1 MALIPT
7 LRPILTPLRTLA
19 ACGLLALGNASVHAQ
34 ALPGQGIQ
42 VQPVQSSI
50 AEETFQTVLV
60 AKALAKLGYDV
71 LPIKEVEYP
80 TAHIA
85 VANGDATFM
94 ADHWD
99 PLHADFYRN
108 AGGDAK
114 LSRTGR
120 YAPGAAQGYLIDKKT
135 ANAYKITHIDQLAQ
149 PEIAKLFDTNGDGKA
164 DLTGCNPGW
173 GCEAVIE
180 HQLGAYQLRD
190 KVTHVQGSYAALMAD
205 TIARFKQGKPI
216 LYYTWTPFWVSG
228 VLRPGQEVVWLQV
241 PFSSLP
247 GDQSKLDTRLPGG
260 QNYGFVM
267 NTQRIVANKD
277 FVQKNPAAGKLFE
290 VMQLAVGDINAQ
302 NLRMRSGENKPA
314 DIERHVDGWIKAH
327 QPVFDGWVAQALQ
340 AAQP

>member
-1 MALIPT
+1 MKKTRTFARAL
-7 LRPILTPLRTLA
+7 LA
-19 ACGLLALGNASVHAQ
+19 TGLLALGLSGPGAAQ
-34 ALPGQGIQ
+34 DLPGKGIT
-42 VQPVQSSI
+42 VQPIKSSV
-50 AEETFQTVLV
+50 AEELFQSLLV
-60 AKALAKLGYDV
+60 SRALEKLGYTV
-71 LPIKEVEYP
+71 KPAQETEYA
-80 TAHIA
+80 TGHLAL
-85 VANGDATFM
+85 ANGDATFL
-94 ADHWD
+94 ANHWD
-99 PLHADFYRN
+99 PLHAAFFQN
-108 AGGDAK
+108 AGGEAK
-114 LSRTGR
+114 IWRNSTYVTQSL
-120 YAPGAAQGYLIDKKT
+120 QGYLIDKKT
-135 ANAYKITHIDQLAQ
+135 ADAHKITNIEQLRDPKIAQ
-149 PEIAKLFDTNGDGKA
+149 LFDTNGDGKA

-180 HQLGAYQLRD
+180 HQLGAFKLRD

-228 VLRPGQEVVWLQV
+228 VLRPNQEVVWLQV

-247 GDQSKLDTRLPGG
+247 GEQSKLDTKLPSG

-277 FVQKNPAAGKLFE
+277 FVQKNPAAAKLFE
-290 VMQLAVGDINAQ
+290 TMKLAVGDINAQ